1 MEFHHNGRLVH
12 VYFSKTVK
20 SNATDAY
27 ENEISD
33 DELERIRNDE
43 SFWNMFLPQYLNDR
57 NISLTTEWFDQ
68 QQSNASSRYAA
79 YTSELIVTIDS
90 IYDMSTR
97 INMSDFPNYFGRIR
111 VFSINTV
118 ITRTGPVEITF
129 FLHKD
134 A

>member
-1 MEFHHNGRLVH
+1 MTKEFLLLFLTWIQNHPYNLSDVSLQYLTLQYYLLAYYLTFYLLRMEFHHNGRLVH

-57 NISLTTEWFDQ
+57 NISLTIIF
-68 QQSNASSRYAA
+68 
-79 YTSELIVTIDS
+79 
-90 IYDMSTR
+90 
-97 INMSDFPNYFGRIR
+97 
-111 VFSINTV
+111 
-118 ITRTGPVEITF
+118 
-129 FLHKD
+129 
-134 A
+134 